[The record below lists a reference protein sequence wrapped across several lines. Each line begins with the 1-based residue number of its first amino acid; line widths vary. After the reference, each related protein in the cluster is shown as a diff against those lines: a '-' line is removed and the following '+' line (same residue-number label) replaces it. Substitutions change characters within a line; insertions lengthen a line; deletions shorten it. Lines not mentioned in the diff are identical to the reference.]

1 MVWQRRID
9 RVSIHKKIESA
20 RWVFRNDDSDFGVE
34 VEVTY
39 TGKIHQQFIEA
50 YDETVHE
57 LREALKEEL
66 T

>member
-1 MVWQRRID
+1 MAL
-9 RVSIHKKIESA
+9 HKKIEAA

-39 TGKIHQQFIEA
+39 TGKIHPQFIES
-50 YDETVHE
+50 YDDTVNE

-66 T
+66 A